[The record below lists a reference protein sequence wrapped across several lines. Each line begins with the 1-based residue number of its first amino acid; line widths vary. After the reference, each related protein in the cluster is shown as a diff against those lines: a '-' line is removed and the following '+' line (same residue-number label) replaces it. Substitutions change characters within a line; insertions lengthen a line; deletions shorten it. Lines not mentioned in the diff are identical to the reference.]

1 MHTAGSASPGLGKP
15 LWLLAELT
23 YRCPLQCF
31 YCSNPLDFALYQDE
45 LSTADWLQV
54 LQQGRALGAA
64 QLGLSG
70 GEPLVRKDLEVL
82 VAEARRLG
90 YYSNLITS
98 GIGMDEARLAALKE
112 AGLDHV
118 QISFQASSE
127 EMNNYIGGAKTF
139 RRKLDM
145 ARLIKQYDY
154 PMVLN
159 VVLHRQNID
168 YIAHILDMAAE
179 LEADYVEL
187 TNTQYYG

>member
-1 MHTAGSASPGLGKP
+1 MVRRGKSSCAVGETNRWRRSSLTCSSSSPRTTSRPTRVSFWRWPMSTAGSAPQEQAKP

-90 YYSNLITS
+90 YYSNLI
-98 GIGMDEARLAALKE
+98 
-112 AGLDHV
+112 
-118 QISFQASSE
+118 
-127 EMNNYIGGAKTF
+127 
-139 RRKLDM
+139 
-145 ARLIKQYDY
+145 
-154 PMVLN
+154 
-159 VVLHRQNID
+159 
-168 YIAHILDMAAE
+168 
-179 LEADYVEL
+179 
-187 TNTQYYG
+187 